1 MGFRAVLRVGVLM
14 LLIRTWLAD
23 SDKPSPTPNFKFS
36 RVPQDFLDI
45 FNCKNCANQSVV
57 HKILDRV
64 LSKYDVRLR
73 PNFGGAPVTVKV
85 SIYVSDIHEISDMN
99 MDYTMTMYFYQ
110 TWKDSRLSY
119 SETDLNLTLDY
130 RMERAKI
137 RHGVSHIHTHP
148 AWVHPCN
155 AQGMAVAL
163 GPPPPAHFPLCFLSF
178 GRLTAIAACSL
189 DLRKFPMDQ
198 QTCKLEVE
206 SYGYTIEDIILSW
219 ENNEDG
225 VQMTEELNIPQF
237 NFLGKIITS
246 KEVYFYTG
254 SYMRLVMK
262 FQVKRDIASYLLHV
276 YWPTVLTTV
285 LSWISFWMNHE
296 SSAARVTIGLT
307 SILILTTIDSHLRD
321 KLPHIAYVKAI
332 DIYILVCL
340 FFVFLSLVEYI
351 YINYLFFNQGLRHR
365 RRRRRAR
372 RLIARFL
379 YHNVVVRN
387 VQDVL
392 INMENE
398 VGSGSP
404 THPAQARLAS
414 PESLGSLATI
424 SEQVPLATSESL
436 STLSGLAQ
444 LKAQANPSHIP
455 SIRQQALPGFHDTT
469 VPTQICIRTEVH
481 VHVEIHDNREA
492 DSKDN
497 LGLDES
503 HGHHPSG
510 RPMPSH
516 GQRCVPKAGWDFD
529 KIESLEDDTSVKSH
543 SPDLEEQ
550 FEDDDTFNIHSVD
563 EENPMTSEQEDSGSE
578 SDDCCLLNSGCYCSE
593 VISSKLFNP
602 DHVPKIDKWCRVLFP
617 VTFLVFNVVYW
628 LYHIY

>member
-148 AWVHPCN
+148 YHVVSLSHSN
-155 AQGMAVAL
+155 SL
-163 GPPPPAHFPLCFLSF
+163 FPTH
-178 GRLTAIAACSL
+178 RLTAIAACSL

>member
-1 MGFRAVLRVGVLM
+1 MRKA
-14 LLIRTWLAD
+14 
-23 SDKPSPTPNFKFS
+23 PSLSLPP
-36 RVPQDFLDI
+36 
-45 FNCKNCANQSVV
+45 V
-57 HKILDRV
+57 H
-64 LSKYDVRLR
+64 
-73 PNFGGAPVTVKV
+73 
-85 SIYVSDIHEISDMN
+85 
-99 MDYTMTMYFYQ
+99 
-110 TWKDSRLSY
+110 
-119 SETDLNLTLDY
+119 
-130 RMERAKI
+130 
-137 RHGVSHIHTHP
+137 
-148 AWVHPCN
+148 
-155 AQGMAVAL
+155 
-163 GPPPPAHFPLCFLSF
+163 
-178 GRLTAIAACSL
+178 
-189 DLRKFPMDQ
+189 
-198 QTCKLEVE
+198 
-206 SYGYTIEDIILSW
+206 
-219 ENNEDG
+219 
-225 VQMTEELNIPQF
+225 
-237 NFLGKIITS
+237 
-246 KEVYFYTG
+246 
-254 SYMRLVMK
+254 
-262 FQVKRDIASYLLHV
+262 
-276 YWPTVLTTV
+276 
-285 LSWISFWMNHE
+285 
-296 SSAARVTIGLT
+296 
-307 SILILTTIDSHLRD
+307 SHLGD
-321 KLPHIAYVKAI
+321 KKVTSLPNTSSK
-332 DIYILVCL
+332 
-340 FFVFLSLVEYI
+340 
-351 YINYLFFNQGLRHR
+351 
-365 RRRRRAR
+365 
-372 RLIARFL
+372 
-379 YHNVVVRN
+379 
-387 VQDVL
+387 DVL

>member
-130 RMERAKI
+130 RMRTPAQPW
-137 RHGVSHIHTHP
+137 VLFCSHWHLADSQYHSLSHSNSLFPTHS
-148 AWVHPCN
+148 
-155 AQGMAVAL
+155 
-163 GPPPPAHFPLCFLSF
+163 HFPLCFLSF